1 MSLNDPLANVLSHIL
16 IEDRKGK
23 GKILLSNNSKLIR
36 IVLTLLKDNK
46 YVGEIKETVDE
57 KGGMLEVNL
66 LGAINKIGVIKPRT
80 QIKVADYKKYEKR
93 YLPAFGF
100 GVLIVSTNKGIM
112 TQEEAIKQNL
122 GGKLLAYV
130 Y

>member
-16 IEDRKGK
+16 IEERKGK
-23 GKILLSNNSKLIR
+23 EKVTLKPNSK
-36 IVLTLLKDNK
+36 IVKEVLAILRDNN
-46 YVGEIKETVDE
+46 YLGDVKEVVTS
-57 KGGMLEVNL
+57 KGGYLEVNL
-66 LGAINKIGVIKPRT
+66 LGAINKTGVIKPRYSVKI
-80 QIKVADYKKYEKR
+80 QDYKKFEKR

-100 GVLIVSTNKGIM
+100 GFLIVTTNQGIM
-112 TQEEAIKQNL
+112 TQEKAIQKNL

>member
-1 MSLNDPLANVLSHIL
+1 MSSNDPLANVLSHIL
-16 IEDRKGK
+16 IEDAKGRKTVTVKPNSKTVRKVLSLLKENNYLGELKFIEDGK
-23 GKILLSNNSKLIR
+23 SGKI
-36 IVLTLLKDNK
+36 
-46 YVGEIKETVDE
+46 
-57 KGGMLEVNL
+57 EVNL
-66 LGAINKIGVIKPRT
+66 LGAINKTGVIKPRYS
-80 QIKVADYKKYEKR
+80 VKKSDFKNFEKR

-112 TQEEAIKQNL
+112 THESAIKNNL